1 MRERN
6 LTTML
11 QSLLHKIN
19 QWERKLHAAFGTDIT
34 DPRERRRSRWHY
46 LLFDHGFLRT
56 FWTNFD
62 QVAPGVYRS
71 NQPDHK
77 RLARARDM
85 GIVSV
90 LNLRGPSKH
99 ACYLFEAE
107 SCAALGMTLINI
119 KLGARAAPHRDKLL
133 ELFAIF
139 DGIARPFLMHCKS
152 GADRAGL
159 ASALYLIDQE
169 GKDVDAVRDQLSF
182 KYLHLRKSKTGVLDK
197 VLDDYAARNATD
209 PITIRD
215 WIATHYDATATQA
228 GFDAKQD
235 QR

>member
-1 MRERN
+1 MLQNLLRKINRWERN
-6 LTTML
+6 L
-11 QSLLHKIN
+11 H
-19 QWERKLHAAFGTDIT
+19 HAFGTDIT
-34 DPRERRRSRWHY
+34 DPRERSRSRWHY

-77 RLARARDM
+77 RLIKARDM

-90 LNLRGPSKH
+90 LNLRGQGKH
-99 ACYLFEAE
+99 ARYLFEAE
-107 SCAALGMTLINI
+107 SCAALGLTLVDI
-119 KLGARAAPHRDKLL
+119 KFDARKAPQRDILLQLLGAFDKI
-133 ELFAIF
+133 E
-139 DGIARPFLMHCKS
+139 RPFLMHCKS

-169 GKDVDAVRDQLSF
+169 GMGVDAIREQLSF
-182 KYLHLRKSKTGVLDK
+182 KYLHLRKSKTGVLDQL
-197 VLDDYAARNATD
+197 LDDYATRNATD
-209 PITIRD
+209 PISIRD
-215 WIATHYDATATQA
+215 WIATQYDETATQA
-228 GFDAKQD
+228 SFDAKRG